1 MTGSRVVDNELDRS
15 RVFGSVW
22 SVWLSGAENREMEHS
37 GVFASGAE
45 QSKR

>member
-1 MTGSRVVDNELDRS
+1 MNWIGAECLE
-15 RVFGSVW
+15 VFGSVW